1 MGTYSPSA
9 RGLIM
14 TPARLRIFLSTALGR
29 DGGREAPTDW
39 EILMTTEVE
48 SFLDDLYESD
58 PASHQLVNQAIL
70 VLERNGPAEGRPLV
84 DTITASRI
92 ANMKELRPPSA
103 GRSEIRVLLVFDPWR
118 SVILLVAGDKSG
130 QWDKWYRTAI
140 PRAEQLYDD
149 YLAERRKETGHD

>member
-1 MGTYSPSA
+1 VEWEV
-9 RGLIM
+9 L
-14 TPARLRIFLSTALGR
+14 LTA
-29 DGGREAPTDW
+29 
-39 EILMTTEVE
+39 EVE
-48 SFLDDLYESD
+48 AILDELYESN

-92 ANMKELRPPSA
+92 ANMKELRPPST
-103 GRSEIRVLLVFDPWR
+103 GRSEIRILVFHPWR
-118 SVILLVAGDKSG
+118 SVVLLVAGDKSG

-149 YLAERRKETGHD
+149 YLAERRKEMMDP